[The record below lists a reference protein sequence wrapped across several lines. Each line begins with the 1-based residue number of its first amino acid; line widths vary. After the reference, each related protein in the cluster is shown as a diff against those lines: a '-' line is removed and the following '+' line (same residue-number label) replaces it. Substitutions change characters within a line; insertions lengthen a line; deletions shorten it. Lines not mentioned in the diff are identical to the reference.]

1 MSYQYDSTALG
12 QYGAE
17 VITDSVSR
25 SNKNYSAITVLA
37 DANFSTL
44 TGKDISGNAITGF
57 AIPAGVSLFGIFTAV
72 TLTSGKVIAYN
83 NGVK

>member
-17 VITDSVSR
+17 VITDTAAR
-25 SNKNYSAITVLA
+25 QNKNYSAITVLA
-37 DANFSTL
+37 DANFSAL
-44 TGKDISGNAITGF
+44 TGRLVSGNALTGF
-57 AIPAGVSLFGIFTAV
+57 AIPAGVTLFGIFTDI

-83 NGVK
+83 NGVR